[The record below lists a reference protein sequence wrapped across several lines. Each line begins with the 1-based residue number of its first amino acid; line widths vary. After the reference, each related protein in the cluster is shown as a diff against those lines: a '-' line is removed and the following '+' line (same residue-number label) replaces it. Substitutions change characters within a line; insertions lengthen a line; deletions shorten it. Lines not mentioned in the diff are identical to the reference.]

1 MKITFFAHS
10 TTTDNQA
17 GHATGWLQG
26 ELSDKG
32 EEQAKLLPSLVKDAS
47 FGIVFCSDL
56 KRAIDSAELGFGKTH
71 KIRTD
76 WRLREAN
83 YGDFDGTDKS
93 FKANMTTYI
102 NTPYP
107 NGESYHDAEKR
118 IRSFLNDISQELG
131 DSVHIAIIGHE
142 ATQLALEVIING
154 KSWQQVIAENW
165 RPQQKW
171 QPGWTYNYS
180 PGE

>member
-17 GHATGWLQG
+17 NLATGWLQG
-26 ELSDKG
+26 KLSDKG
-32 EEQAKLLPSLVKDAS
+32 IEQANTLPTLVKDRS
-47 FGIVFCSDL
+47 FSIVFCSDL

-93 FKANMTTYI
+93 FKSDMTKFI
-102 NTPYP
+102 DTPYP
-107 NGESYHDAEKR
+107 NGESYRDTEKR
-118 IRSFLNDISQELG
+118 MRSFLNDIKQEL
-131 DSVHIAIIGHE
+131 DDDAHIAIIGHE
-142 ATQLALEVIING
+142 ATQLALEVIVNK
-154 KSWQQVIAENW
+154 KSWNQAIAENW
-165 RPQQKW
+165 RKAQVW
-171 QPGWTYNYS
+171 QPGWVYS
-180 PGE
+180 FK